1 MRKYQQLALLL
12 ISCFSVGILLM
23 YKSEN
28 NRLKYVLKYV
38 NFFGRNDAAVLRRLH
53 NGTDSEAEQLL
64 SKSAFSKPLPVWQL
78 IGDSFHAYSAYW
90 KRNELVAGGEA
101 HVIVVGR
108 RGAVVDFRC
117 NFDVGGGRSVQ
128 GKFRFQR
135 DATEGHIDDKNST
148 FTYYNFFCQ
157 VSRNFG
163 HPEYVAFSDTTSS
176 TKRQVKLRLR
186 HVKPTTTAEAGAKS
200 VPAATSIPPAQL
212 RLPATICVDLV
223 SFNMSSQFARSADAM
238 LQFFLFHQAL
248 GVDHF
253 LVYNY
258 DELPDQVLR
267 LLERTKLQLHGLPFN
282 FPFQQTNLTT
292 ARIRQLILSDCLLR
306 NVNYAGFTTLLTPNE
321 MLYPHGRF
329 AGDTRQ
335 RSLQQQ
341 LRHYSAETSRFAF
354 ATFGVCYDQRKKLL
368 IDNVQ
373 YDPELKAPYKLF
385 LYRLELPPA
394 QLLLPTATSV
404 ELPLS
409 SGFAHRYVDC
419 QHVGADGL
427 HDWRSG
433 VREDLMEHIN
443 VLRNEVDPL
452 I

>member
-1 MRKYQQLALLL
+1 MFR
-12 ISCFSVGILLM
+12 
-23 YKSEN
+23 
-28 NRLKYVLKYV
+28 
-38 NFFGRNDAAVLRRLH
+38 
-53 NGTDSEAEQLL
+53 
-64 SKSAFSKPLPVWQL
+64 
-78 IGDSFHAYSAYW
+78 

-108 RGAVVDFRC
+108 KGAVVDFRC

-135 DATEGHIDDKNST
+135 DATEGPVDDKDST

-163 HPEYVAFSDTTSS
+163 HPEYVTFSDTTSS

-186 HVKPTTTAEAGAKS
+186 YFKPTNTDVQSKPATVTATA
-200 VPAATSIPPAQL
+200 PPPGQL

-223 SFNMSSQFARSADAM
+223 NFNMSSPFARSADAM

-253 LVYNY
+253 LIYNY
-258 DELPDQVLR
+258 DELPDQVLSV
-267 LLERTKLQLHGLPFN
+267 LERINLHLSGLPFN
-282 FPFQQTNLTT
+282 FPFERTNKTNE
-292 ARIRQLILSDCLLR
+292 RIRQLILSDCLLR
-306 NVNYAGFTTLLTPNE
+306 NVNYATFTTLLTPNE
-321 MLYPHGRF
+321 MLYPNGRF
-329 AGDTRQ
+329 AGDTR
-335 RSLQQQ
+335 STTLQQQ
-341 LRHYSAETSRFAF
+341 LRHYATETSRFAL
-354 ATFGVCYDQRKKLL
+354 ATFGVCFDEGKKLL

-373 YDPELKAPYKLF
+373 YDPEMKAPYKLF

-394 QLLLPTATSV
+394 QLLLPSAASV

-409 SGFAHRYVDC
+409 NGLVHRYVDC

-427 HDWRSG
+427 HDWRNG

-443 VLRNEVDPL
+443 VLRNEVDLL

>member
-12 ISCFSVGILLM
+12 ISCLSVGILMM

-38 NFFGRNDAAVLRRLH
+38 NFFGRNDAAVLRRLQ
-53 NGTDSEAEQLL
+53 NGTGTEDEHHLL
-64 SKSAFSKPLPVWQL
+64 KAAFSKPLPVWQL

-108 RGAVVDFRC
+108 KGAVVDFRC
-117 NFDVGGGRSVQ
+117 NFDVGGRSVQ

-135 DATEGHIDDKNST
+135 DATEGVVDDNGAT

-163 HPEYVAFSDTTSS
+163 HPEYVSFSDTTAS

-186 HVKPTTTAEAGAKS
+186 YVKPGNTNTQSNTGASTSKS
-200 VPAATSIPPAQL
+200 HTSPAHVRI
-212 RLPATICVDLV
+212 PATICVDLV
-223 SFNMSSQFARSADAM
+223 SFNMSSPFARNADAM

-248 GVDHF
+248 GVEHF

-258 DELPDQVLR
+258 DELSEQVVS
-267 LLERTKLQLHGLPFN
+267 LLERTKLHLYGLPFN
-282 FPFQQTNLTT
+282 FPFLQTNTTT

-306 NVNYAGFTTLLTPNE
+306 NVNYAGFTMLLTPNE
-321 MLYPHGRF
+321 VVYPNARF
-329 AGDTRQ
+329 ASDTSRA
-335 RSLQQQ
+335 LQQQ
-341 LRHYSAETSRFAF
+341 LRHFSTETSRFEL
-354 ATFGVCYDQRKKLL
+354 ATFAVCFDDHKKLL

-373 YDPELKAPYKLF
+373 YDPEVKVPHKLL

-394 QLLLPTATSV
+394 QLLLPTSTSV

-409 SGFAHRYVDC
+409 SGLAHRYVEC
-419 QHVGADGL
+419 QHVGKDGL
-427 HDWRSG
+427 HDWRNG
-433 VREDLMEHIN
+433 VREDLMDHIN
-443 VLRNEVDPL
+443 TLRNEVDLL

>member
-12 ISCFSVGILLM
+12 ISCFSIGVLMM

-38 NFFGRNDAAVLRRLH
+38 NFFGRNDAAVLRRLQ
-53 NGTDSEAEQLL
+53 NGTGIEDEDHLI
-64 SKSAFSKPLPVWQL
+64 KSAFSKPLPVWQL

-101 HVIVVGR
+101 HVIVVGIK
-108 RGAVVDFRC
+108 GAVVDFRC
-117 NFDVGGGRSVQ
+117 SFDVGGRSVQ

-135 DATEGHIDDKNST
+135 DATEGVVDNNDAT

-163 HPEYVAFSDTTSS
+163 EPEYVAFSDTRST

-186 HVKPTTTAEAGAKS
+186 YVKPANANTNSNAVAKTTIKPHAH
-200 VPAATSIPPAQL
+200 V
-212 RLPATICVDLV
+212 RLPATMCVDLV
-223 SFNMSSQFARSADAM
+223 SFNMSSPFGRNADAM

-248 GVDHF
+248 GVEHF

-258 DELPDQVLR
+258 DELPEKVVR
-267 LLERTKLQLHGLPFN
+267 LLERTNLHLYGLPFN
-282 FPFQQTNLTT
+282 FPFQQTNTTT
-292 ARIRQLILSDCLLR
+292 ARIRQLMLTDCLLR
-306 NVNYAGFTTLLTPNE
+306 NVNYAAFTMLLAPNE
-321 MLYPHGRF
+321 IVYPNARF
-329 AGDTRQ
+329 ASDTNRA
-335 RSLQQQ
+335 LQQQ
-341 LRHYSAETSRFAF
+341 LRHYATETSRFEL
-354 ATFGVCYDQRKKLL
+354 ATFAVCFDERKKLL

-373 YDPELKAPYKLF
+373 YDPEVKPPHATL

-419 QHVGADGL
+419 QHVGKDGL
-427 HDWRSG
+427 HDWRNG
-433 VREDLMEHIN
+433 VREDLMSHIN
-443 VLRNEVDPL
+443 TLRSEVDLL